1 MTTASPDSV
10 ASGRPLGLAVVGAG
24 YWGPN
29 LIRSSAASGRFE
41 PRWVCDADPV
51 RAERAAA
58 RSGSAQPTTDLDV
71 VLADPAVD
79 AVAVATPA
87 WTHSTVAEAALSAG
101 KHVLVEKP
109 LATSSAEGRHL
120 VELAEATGRVLMC
133 DHTYC
138 YTPAVQAIRDMVGSG
153 EVGEL
158 LFIDSV
164 RVNLG
169 LIQPDVD
176 VIWDLAPHDLAI
188 LDAILPDGCKPRAVA
203 AHGADPVGAGL
214 ACLAHLNLDLPGG
227 LPVAL
232 NLNWLSPVKVRRIT
246 IGGSRRTIVWDDL
259 NPAMR
264 ITVYDR
270 GVEGLAG
277 GRDERLTRSVSY
289 RIGDVVA
296 PALPER
302 EALVGVFESFA
313 TAITQGEKPLTDGR
327 AGLRVLEVLEAAT
340 KSLGSGGRPIRPT
353 AAPAVSSEPAV
364 AGRRPAVEG
373 LIPVPR
379 RGRTRRP
386 INSEVA

>member
-1 MTTASPDSV
+1 MGSYSHGSWPTRDSEAMTWPHSGERASSAPGPITSTRMSPSSAGDRRRVAAPCTAKIARNRGRASDGATMNSASPDSV
-10 ASGRPLGLAVVGAG
+10 ASARPLGLAVVGAG

-29 LIRSSAASGRFE
+29 LIRSSAVSGRFE

-58 RSGSAQPTTDLDV
+58 RSGMARPTTDLDV
-71 VLADPAVD
+71 VLADPTVD

-87 WTHSTVAEAALSAG
+87 WTHSTVADAALRAG

-109 LATSSAEGRHL
+109 LATPSAEGRHL

-188 LDAILPDGCKPRAVA
+188 LDAILPDGCKPRTVA
-203 AHGADPVGAGL
+203 AHGAAPGGAGL

-232 NLNWLSPVKVRRIT
+232 NLNWLSPVKV
-246 IGGSRRTIVWDDL
+246 
-259 NPAMR
+259 
-264 ITVYDR
+264 
-270 GVEGLAG
+270 
-277 GRDERLTRSVSY
+277 
-289 RIGDVVA
+289 
-296 PALPER
+296 
-302 EALVGVFESFA
+302 
-313 TAITQGEKPLTDGR
+313 
-327 AGLRVLEVLEAAT
+327 
-340 KSLGSGGRPIRPT
+340 
-353 AAPAVSSEPAV
+353 
-364 AGRRPAVEG
+364 
-373 LIPVPR
+373 
-379 RGRTRRP
+379 
-386 INSEVA
+386 